1 MEWTSYRRQPKWCEG
16 EDQTVPVYDAESMN
30 ITAGRIDRVAEDFR
44 RSKAA
49 MRGVEG
55 ESPFGDVEDAD
66 NPEQVSATL
75 HSFTTGMRAEFEA
88 AASLASAAGAAVR
101 DAVRA
106 MTETDTVAA
115 ENLTLRDM

>member
-1 MEWTSYRRQPKWCEG
+1 M
-16 EDQTVPVYDAESMN
+16 PVYDAESMN
-30 ITAGRIDRVAEDFR
+30 ITAGQVDRIAEDFR

-55 ESPFGDVEDAD
+55 VSPFGEVEDPD

-75 HSFTTGMRAEFEA
+75 HSFTTGMRAEFDA
-88 AASLASAAGAAVR
+88 AASLVSAAGTALR

-115 ENLTLRDM
+115 DNLTLRDVR